1 MLIHQ
6 IRSATIIITYNNK
19 KFLIDPWL
27 MPKEYMDGFEIGVNS
42 NVRQPRVDLPISINE
57 IIDVDAVILTHFH
70 PDHFDDFAKD
80 ALNKD
85 IPFFVQ
91 SNYDMDIIKD
101 FGFKNITI
109 ISEKGIDFCG
119 IKLYKT
125 PCQHGKREILEP
137 FCKKIDL
144 PYNAMGVI
152 FESDNEKKLYL
163 AGDTI
168 FCNEVR
174 QTIDKYKPEVIIINA
189 CGATVKIGKGERL
202 IMDLDDIKAI
212 SDYAKNATIIASHM
226 DTVSHLTVTR
236 DDVKN
241 LNIANIL
248 VPDDNE
254 ILEF

>member
-57 IIDVDAVILTHFH
+57 IVDVDAVILTHFH

-101 FGFKNITI
+101 SGFKNITI

-125 PCQHGKREILEP
+125 PCQHGKKEILEP

-152 FESDNEKKLYL
+152 FESDNEKK
-163 AGDTI
+163 I
-168 FCNEVR
+168 
-174 QTIDKYKPEVIIINA
+174 
-189 CGATVKIGKGERL
+189 
-202 IMDLDDIKAI
+202 
-212 SDYAKNATIIASHM
+212 
-226 DTVSHLTVTR
+226 VSCR
-236 DDVKN
+236 
-241 LNIANIL
+241 
-248 VPDDNE
+248 
-254 ILEF
+254 